1 MYSSTFSR
9 KLVNTFSGRCCSLWG
24 RRRDVAVKCWGSS
37 HFQRSLSLHSSSHSG
52 GCRAAF
58 KEPCFK
64 APRRLRGLKGVPGS
78 VGISLRNCRCVTLGK
93 GALSWR
99 KKSPPRVSLADIEAR
114 RVWQWHPAAQ
124 QIPDSHSPWLQNL
137 SQALLCFLSM
147 VLTALPV
154 SRNCAKRTIPR
165 EKNQYSIVLFLC
177 HIQTERSHLFIVIR
191 GSFKSA

>member
-99 KKSPPRVSLADIEAR
+99 KKSPPPCVAGRYWSQKSLTVASSC
-114 RVWQWHPAAQ
+114 AAN
-124 QIPDSHSPWLQNL
+124 PRL
-137 SQALLCFLSM
+137 SQPLAAESLPSFALFPINGVNSSASVPQLCEEDN
-147 VLTALPV
+147 TQ
-154 SRNCAKRTIPR
+154 R
-165 EKNQYSIVLFLC
+165 EKSVQYCFIFMPHPDRKISSIHCDTWV
-177 HIQTERSHLFIVIR
+177 V
-191 GSFKSA
+191 